1 MSTSPN
7 SPPPPNGGV
16 RPFLMQAVWFL
27 LIGLVLYGLVYWAAE
42 LMSAHYAV
50 RNRFHVVKTAP
61 QVQYDY
67 AILGASH
74 AAAFDYEDMN
84 AQLEGMTH
92 KKIINLSNVGA
103 GITVNQVMLDYFLVA
118 HRTKNVV
125 YVIDSFGF
133 YANDWNEARLQDVRL
148 FSRAPFDLALV
159 PILLRHGSGVPVALD
174 YLTGFSKINNS
185 DRFKPDISEDESV
198 KFKKTYR
205 PVKQIDTQ
213 RIGFLYPK
221 KTDPQ
226 ALAHYLEKLEALVKT
241 LKQEKINMIVVK
253 PPIPARVYQMLP
265 NESQF
270 DTALKL
276 LLDKHQIEFHD
287 FSLTSND
294 EKYFFNTDHLN
305 RMGVLNFFE
314 LDLKAIL
321 AK

>member
-1 MSTSPN
+1 MSTSPD
-7 SPPPPNGGV
+7 SPPPLNGGA
-16 RPFLMQAVWFL
+16 RPFLMQAAWFL

-42 LMSAHYAV
+42 LLSAHYAV

-103 GITVNQVMLDYFLVA
+103 GITVNQVMLDYFLVN
-118 HRTKNVV
+118 HRTTNVV

-159 PILLRHGSGVPVALD
+159 PILLRHGADVPVALD

-226 ALAHYLEKLEALVKT
+226 ALAHYLEKLEAMVET
-241 LKQEKINMIVVK
+241 LQQEKINLIVVK

-294 EKYFFNTDHLN
+294 EKFFFNTDHLN
-305 RMGVLNFFE
+305 RVGVLNFFE
-314 LDLKAIL
+314 LDLKPIL